1 MGQYQQPYLNLKGMD
16 LELAQRNS
24 QVTIPFMVSS
34 RGYGFLWNNPAIGR
48 AVLGCNII
56 SFEAYAT
63 KKLDCW
69 VVAGDAPAEIEEAYA
84 AVTGKVPMMPE
95 YGLGYWQCKLRYT
108 NIRLPFLPP
117 SREALGEHGRIG
129 MVIPAELFQVDCA
142 AKARSCLG
150 SRFDRLTIKA
160 GIGCS
165 PAGNCF
171 HSRSFSGSRNRGN
184 RAASFG
190 KQKGRAAAQYK
201 GIAGNDCSE

>member
-142 AKARSCLG
+142 AKARNCRG
-150 SRFDRLTIKA
+150 SRFDRLSIKA

-165 PAGNCF
+165 PAGSCF